1 MPATTWVPDAA
12 TLVAALADPDA
23 PVPVLT
29 PGLPS
34 RRRHWAEVLDWY
46 RPAAARPAARPVD
59 DGLVV
64 CVTEEFAPVAEAFA
78 ARTGR
83 AYLPGWRTPGWAGT
97 RACSDAAAVTV
108 VGRCAAF
115 PVAALHD
122 LAETIAAPWALLPA
136 LDLAG
141 LSFVVAKTMLA
152 PPADVP
158 DRVVADVIGGAVS
171 PEDVTDLLTGGARAL
186 ALCAHGEN
194 GHANLGS
201 HVLCG
206 LPREVEQRLDGDPV
220 TAGCRDR
227 ADGTRCKRS
236 RGRPVLRTRD
246 VRAADLL
253 LFSCTTFS
261 VAGDLF
267 PSDISLVTAAL
278 EGYARSVLSCDRALP
293 YRPASVAALAH
304 LVGTVGMSG
313 VREIE
318 NDFQL
323 PLLGSRPYYL
333 AGTAGV
339 PDLSAAPCVLGEPL
353 DTRDSV
359 TLAER
364 RDDAAVLFAEPT
376 GQTLF
381 RGNRFLR
388 VVATGEPAEK
398 TTVVDATDRLREHER
413 WQHDLAARLDRT
425 ARLHRAVRDLAVPDG
440 DALAALTAMV
450 RTHDDL
456 GRLLQGSVRVVEQAR
471 RTGVWRDDVERLPGI
486 ATRYGARWARSC
498 ATLFDSHLLQHHALE
513 QVLCDGLREVSTE
526 RDGHCDHCG
535 SPRYV
540 TGYAVPGGA
549 AAEVFLVQCPHCG
562 PRELRETGGPRL
574 TVTLPTT
581 VRAGTALPVGL
592 IASTR
597 GPIVLQAK
605 DNGGDTVYAAV
616 RAPEPP
622 ESPRAVELTV
632 PAGVP
637 ADMHTVRV
645 LLATDLRLTYQRL
658 RLPCTG

>member
-1 MPATTWVPDAA
+1 MSTTTWVPDTAA
-12 TLVAALADPDA
+12 LVAALADADA
-23 PVPVLT
+23 PVPVLA
-29 PGLPS
+29 PDRPS
-34 RRRHWAEVLDWY
+34 RLRHWTEVLDWY
-46 RPAAARPAARPVD
+46 QREPPVRHSGD
-59 DGLVV
+59 ELVV
-64 CVTEEFAPVAEAFA
+64 CRTEEFASVAEAFA

-83 AYLPGWRTPGWAGT
+83 GYLAGWRDAGWV
-97 RACSDAAAVTV
+97 RSCSGAAAVTV
-108 VGRCAAF
+108 VGRCDAF

-122 LAETIAAPWALLPA
+122 LAETIDAPWALLPA

-141 LSFVVAKTMLA
+141 LSFAVAKTLLA
-152 PPADVP
+152 PPTDVP
-158 DRVVADVIGGAVS
+158 DWVVADVIGGATGTG
-171 PEDVTDLLTGGARAL
+171 DVVGLLTGGARAL

-206 LPREVEQRLDGDPV
+206 LPREAERGLDGGAV
-220 TAGCRDR
+220 TAGCV
-227 ADGTRCKRS
+227 DGTRCKRG

-278 EGYARSVLSCDRALP
+278 EGYARSVLSCDRAMP
-293 YRPASVAALAH
+293 YRPASVEALAR
-304 LVGTVGMSG
+304 LTRLVGMSG
-313 VREIE
+313 IREIE

-333 AGTAGV
+333 AGAAGA
-339 PDLSAAPCVLGEPL
+339 PDLTAAPCVPGEPL
-353 DTRDSV
+353 DTREKV
-359 TLAER
+359 TLAR
-364 RDDAAVLFAEPT
+364 RQDDSAVLLAEPA

-381 RGNRFLR
+381 PGNRFLR
-388 VVATGEPAEK
+388 IVATGEPEEK
-398 TTVVDATDRLREHER
+398 TVVTDATDRLREHER
-413 WQHDLAARLDRT
+413 WQHDLATRLDRT
-425 ARLHRAVRDLAVPDG
+425 ARLHRAVRDLAAPDG
-440 DALAALTAMV
+440 DALTSLAAMV

-471 RTGVWRDDVERLPGI
+471 RTGVWRAEVERLPGI
-486 ATRYGARWARSC
+486 AARYGARWARSC
-498 ATLFDSHLLQHHALE
+498 VALFDTWLLQHHALE
-513 QVLCDGLREVSTE
+513 QVLCDGLYEVSTQ

-540 TGYAVPGGA
+540 TGHAAPGDDADRAG
-549 AAEVFLVQCPHCG
+549 VFLAQCPHCG
-562 PRELRETGGPRL
+562 PREVWEPGGPRL

-581 VRAGTALPVGL
+581 VLAGSVLPVGL
-592 IASTR
+592 ASASR
-597 GPIVLQAK
+597 GPVVLHGK
-605 DNGGDTVYAAV
+605 DNGGDAVYAAV
-616 RAPEPP
+616 RLPGPGG
-622 ESPRAVELTV
+622 AVELRV
-632 PAGVP
+632 PAGLP

-645 LLATDLRLTYQRL
+645 VLATDLRLTYQRL